1 MKLKKHTLLIT
12 AGALAIVSLMFAAC
26 GTDDDDEKS
35 TTATTYTFSADI
47 APILTASCASNN
59 ACHASTNTVGN
70 TVYVDNK
77 ANLVAGKTNVINRM
91 NGTGAIMPPSSSG
104 VSLSAANKQKIEDY
118 LNQTTQN

>member
-1 MKLKKHTLLIT
+1 MKLKKHTLSIT
-12 AGALAIVSLMFAAC
+12 AGTLAIVSIMFAAC

-35 TTATTYTFSADI
+35 TTTTTYTFSADI
-47 APILTASCASNN
+47 APILTASCANNN

-91 NGTGAIMPPSSSG
+91 NGTGAIMPPSTSG

>member
-1 MKLKKHTLLIT
+1 MKPIKRSLSI
-12 AGALAIVSLMFAAC
+12 AVGALSIAALFFAAC
-26 GTDDDDEKS
+26 GTDDDEKES
-35 TTATTYTFSADI
+35 TTTTYTFSADI

-91 NGTGAIMPPSSSG
+91 NGTGSIMPPSTSD
-104 VSLSAANKQKIEDY
+104 VTLSAANKQKIEDY